1 MIHVAPTDTV
11 IVIGQNEVEHQIAL
25 ARMNAAE
32 PVSGLFGPSSVI
44 WRVER
49 EAALFLGAGRAL
61 LLQLAHPWIAAAIAD
76 HSRTLQDPVGRF
88 HRTFSI
94 MFSIVFGTLD
104 QAFGAARRLHRRHAQ
119 IAGTLSED
127 AGPFSR
133 GSAYFANDLS
143 TLRWVSATLT
153 ETALVAHDLVLPP
166 LSVEARERYYMESK
180 ITAGLFG
187 IPAPT
192 LPPDW
197 AALMAYN
204 NTMWHSNI
212 LTVTPAARM
221 IATHILCTRW
231 PRVPAWYRSLT
242 AQLMPARLR
251 AEFGLRYGPVERAS
265 AEYALRCI
273 RRVYPLLPK
282 RLRFVGPYHEA
293 CARLSGKAGPGVVT
307 RGLNRLWIGRTKLS

>member
-1 MIHVAPTDTV
+1 
-11 IVIGQNEVEHQIAL
+11 
-25 ARMNAAE
+25 
-32 PVSGLFGPSSVI
+32 
-44 WRVER
+44 
-49 EAALFLGAGRAL
+49 
-61 LLQLAHPWIAAAIAD
+61 
-76 HSRTLQDPVGRF
+76 F

-104 QAFGAARRLHRRHAQ
+104 QAFGAARRLHRRHAL

-187 IPAPT
+187 ISAPT

-197 AALMAYN
+197 AALMSYN

-212 LTVTPAARM
+212 LTVTPAART
-221 IATHILCTRW
+221 ITT
-231 PRVPAWYRSLT
+231 
-242 AQLMPARLR
+242 
-251 AEFGLRYGPVERAS
+251 
-265 AEYALRCI
+265 
-273 RRVYPLLPK
+273 
-282 RLRFVGPYHEA
+282 
-293 CARLSGKAGPGVVT
+293 
-307 RGLNRLWIGRTKLS
+307 